1 MEVVLIQKVRRMI
14 GNCHI
19 YVGQTTLRFERGYF
33 FQSRF
38 DIAVRVVFN
47 DFHKNQLAASPQRPE
62 TVAQAIRMSG
72 TPAAPMPDYWRFRA
86 APTPWW

>member
-47 DFHKNQLAASPQRPE
+47 DFHKNQLAASPALFKE
-62 TVAQAIRMSG
+62 
-72 TPAAPMPDYWRFRA
+72 PAFLIALVICNCWL
-86 APTPWW
+86 